1 MHFDGNMHSCAGQC
15 CNVALFPVKVVLYL
29 RDGGAKTPCMRY
41 SDGEIYRCNMSI
53 NYEKLG
59 DRIRTQRKK
68 EGITQAQL
76 AESLIM
82 SESFINRI
90 ENGKQSAALETY
102 VGIALKLN
110 CTLNDLVQDSFPNRI
125 CLGNEISN
133 EIMDC
138 SADERD
144 FLLRVIIAMKR
155 DLRK

>member
-1 MHFDGNMHSCAGQC
+1 
-15 CNVALFPVKVVLYL
+15 
-29 RDGGAKTPCMRY
+29 
-41 SDGEIYRCNMSI
+41 MSI

-110 CTLNDLVQDSFPNRI
+110 CTLNDLVQDSLPNRI
-125 CLGNEISN
+125 CLGNEILN

-138 SADERD
+138 SADELD
-144 FLLRVIIAMKR
+144 FLLRVIIAMKL

>member
-1 MHFDGNMHSCAGQC
+1 
-15 CNVALFPVKVVLYL
+15 
-29 RDGGAKTPCMRY
+29 
-41 SDGEIYRCNMSI
+41 MSI

-59 DRIRTQRKK
+59 DRIRNQRKK

-76 AESLIM
+76 AETLIM
-82 SESFINRI
+82 TESFISRI

-110 CTLNDLVQDSFPNRI
+110 CTLNDLVQDSFPDRS
-125 CLGNEISN
+125 CLGNDILN

-144 FLLRVIIAMKR
+144 FLLSVIIAMKR